1 MSRFFLSFCLVVIG
15 GLDCRPASAAEPTA
29 RASAERGRNAVAAW
43 QLNPGI
49 WSVNAYDTIWKV
61 WGLKEKPANF
71 AQLFRERYGLHEA
84 PYDNHGRP
92 IGLSEVSGLLGKRVT
107 NSCLLCHAGTVA
119 GQTIIG
125 LGNSTLELQSL
136 FEELSQADGLRLPVP
151 YGQMSYVRGT
161 IDPVNPLIFMLEFRD
176 PDLNVRPRVAMGYTK
191 NLCSDPPA
199 WWLIKKK
206 QTRDWTGAIDARSTR
221 VDMVNLLTPLN
232 GADYVKKQ
240 EKVFV
245 DIEAF
250 VRSIEAPRYPFA
262 IDNLLAKRGHG
273 LFATHCAKCHGTY
286 GADGEYPNKIVPLDK
301 IGTDPTLARA
311 INQPQLV
318 AFLNKSWLGQE
329 VGPDG
334 KLFQFVRNEGYQAPP
349 LDGIWATAN
358 YFHNASVPTVYHV
371 LNSKARPKIFTRT
384 YRTGVEDYDAAK
396 LGWKITELDKPA
408 AESLPAIERRKIYD
422 TTLPGRGNAG
432 HRYGDNLTEEERM
445 AVIEYLKTL

>member
-1 MSRFFLSFCLVVIG
+1 MSRCFLGVILVAIG
-15 GLDCRPASAAEPTA
+15 GVGWTLTSAAEAEERT
-29 RASAERGRNAVAAW
+29 SVERGRDAVLAW
-43 QLNPGI
+43 NLNPGI
-49 WSVNAYDTIWKV
+49 WSVSAYENVWKV
-61 WGLKEKPANF
+61 WGLKEKPADF
-71 AQLFRERYGLHEA
+71 AQMFQERYGLHAA

-92 IGLSEVSGLLGKRVT
+92 MGLSEVSGLGGRRLV

-125 LGNSTLELQSL
+125 LGNSTLELQAL
-136 FEELSQADGLRLPVP
+136 FEELSLADGLRLPMP

-161 IDPVNPLIFMLEFRD
+161 IDPVNPLIFLLEFRD
-176 PDLNVRPRVAMGYTK
+176 PDLNVRPRAAGGYTK
-191 NLCSDPPA
+191 DVCSDPPA

-206 QTRDWTGAIDARSTR
+206 QTRDWTGGIDARSTR

-232 GADYVKKQ
+232 MGAYVKKQ
-240 EKVFV
+240 EKVFA

-262 IDNLLAKRGHG
+262 IDRALAERGHG
-273 LFATHCAKCHGTY
+273 VFVKTCAKCHGTY
-286 GADGEYPNKIVPLDK
+286 GPDGKYPNKIVPLEE

-311 INQPQLV
+311 VNQPHLMG
-318 AFLNKSWLGQE
+318 FLNESWFGQE

-334 KLFQFVRNEGYQAPP
+334 QRLGFAENEGYQAPP

-371 LNSKARPKIFTRT
+371 LNSKARPKVFTRT
-384 YRTGVEDYDAAK
+384 YRTGAEDYDPIR
-396 LGWKITELDKPA
+396 LGWKITELDQRA
-408 AESLPAIERRKIYD
+408 AATLPAIERRKIYD
-422 TTLPGRGNAG
+422 TTLPGRSNAG
-432 HRYGDNLTEEERM
+432 HRFGDKLTEGERM

>member
-1 MSRFFLSFCLVVIG
+1 MSRWFLGLSLVVIG
-15 GLDCRPASAAEPTA
+15 GVGGTLTSATEAKERT
-29 RASAERGRNAVAAW
+29 SVERGRDAVVAW
-43 QLNPGI
+43 KLNPGI
-49 WSVNAYDTIWKV
+49 WSVNAYDNIWKV

-71 AQLFRERYGLHEA
+71 TQLFRERYGLHAA

-92 IGLSEVSGLLGKRVT
+92 MGLSEVSGLRGKGLV

-125 LGNSTLELQSL
+125 LGNSALELQGL
-136 FEELSQADGLRLPVP
+136 FEELSQADGVRLSMPFGP
-151 YGQMSYVRGT
+151 MSYVRGT
-161 IDPVNPLIFMLEFRD
+161 IDPVNPLTFLLEFRD
-176 PDLNVRPRVAMGYTK
+176 PDLNVRSRVELGYTK
-191 NLCSDPPA
+191 DVCSDPPA

-206 QTRDWTGAIDARSTR
+206 RTRDWTGGVDARSTR

-232 GADYVKKQ
+232 TGGYIKKQ
-240 EKVFV
+240 EKVFA

-250 VRSIEAPRYPFA
+250 VRSIEAPKYPFA
-262 IDNLLAKRGHG
+262 IDKALAEHGHG
-273 LFATHCAKCHGTY
+273 VFVKHCAKCHGTY
-286 GADGEYPNKIVPLDK
+286 GPDGNYPNKIVPLEEL
-301 IGTDPTLARA
+301 GTDPTLARA
-311 INQPQLV
+311 VNQPHLV

-334 KLFQFVRNEGYQAPP
+334 ELLQLAQNDGYQAPP

-384 YRTGVEDYDAAK
+384 YRTGVEDYDPVK

-408 AESLPAIERRKIYD
+408 AASLPAIERRKIYD
-422 TTLPGRGNAG
+422 TTLPGRSNAG
-432 HRYGDNLTEEERM
+432 HRFGDKLTEEERM

>member
-1 MSRFFLSFCLVVIG
+1 MSRRFLTLSVVVIG
-15 GLDCRPASAAEPTA
+15 GVGWTLASAKEAMERP
-29 RASAERGRNAVAAW
+29 SVERGRDAVVSW
-43 QLNPGI
+43 KLNPGI
-49 WSVNAYDTIWKV
+49 WSVKAYDNIWKV
-61 WGLKEKPANF
+61 WGLKEKPANLT
-71 AQLFRERYGLHEA
+71 QLFQERYGLHAA

-92 IGLSEVSGLLGKRVT
+92 MGLSEVSGLRGKGLV

-125 LGNSTLELQSL
+125 LGNSTLDLQAL
-136 FEELSQADGLRLPVP
+136 FEELSQADGLPLSMPFGP
-151 YGQMSYVRGT
+151 MSYVRGT
-161 IDPVNPLIFMLEFRD
+161 IDPVNPMTFMLEFRD
-176 PDLNVRPRVAMGYTK
+176 PDLNVRTRVAWGYTK
-191 NLCSDPPA
+191 NVCSDPPA

-206 QTRDWTGAIDARSTR
+206 QTRDWTGGIDARSTR

-232 GADYVKKQ
+232 TGDYVRKQ
-240 EKVFV
+240 EKVFA

-250 VRSIEAPRYPFA
+250 VRSIEAPKYPFA
-262 IDNLLAKRGHG
+262 IDQALAEHG
-273 LFATHCAKCHGTY
+273 RDLFIKDCAKCHGRY
-286 GADGEYPNKIVPLDK
+286 GTDGKYPNKIVPLEE

-311 INQPQLV
+311 VNQQHLM

-334 KLFQFVRNEGYQAPP
+334 TLFQFAENEGYQAPP

-371 LNSKARPKIFTRT
+371 LNSKARPKVFTRT
-384 YRTGVEDYDAAK
+384 YRTGVDDYDPVK

-408 AESLPAIERRKIYD
+408 AANLPAIEQHKVYD
-422 TTLPGRGNAG
+422 TTLPGRSNAG
-432 HRYGDNLTEEERM
+432 HRFGDKLTEEERM